1 MTSRRSLL
9 LTIHVLLRRMESIE
23 TDANAELDRLRLAQ
37 VEHDARI
44 VAHWERQV
52 QILIDANEDLRR
64 QLGKKKLK
72 RWSVQE

>member
-1 MTSRRSLL
+1 MISRRSLL

-52 QILIDANEDLRR
+52 QILIDECEELRR
-64 QLGKKKLK
+64 QLGKKKPK
-72 RWSVQE
+72 RWNVQE